1 MARLRPRL
9 PDAGAAGD
17 AGAGAIPA
25 RVHLVGAGGIHMSAI
40 GELLLRRGHE
50 VSGSDLAETPLTR
63 RLADLGAS
71 IDVGHAAAQLGDAE
85 LVVTTAAAGSAN
97 PELEAAR
104 ERGIPVLLRAEMV
117 ARLVA
122 ERELLAVAGSH
133 GKTTTSTLLALMLV
147 RGGLDPLVLLG
158 GQSRDLAALAPSG
171 DAPRAIEPPPAGTAL
186 RDGAGRHAVLEAD
199 EYAGAFLHY
208 SPRVAIVTSV
218 EADHLDYYGSE
229 QALTDAFA
237 GFAERVVE
245 GGTLLVCADEPG
257 AAALGAARE
266 AAGARVERYALDA
279 LGDAEAGWRATQLR
293 GNRVGGLDF
302 VVLWDGTE
310 LGRVSLRVPGRHNVL
325 NALAALAAAMRA
337 GVDFHR
343 AAAAAAEF
351 TGAHRR
357 FEEHGEVALAGGSVA
372 LLDDYAHHPTEV
384 RATLAA
390 ARQRYPARP
399 LVACFQPHTYSRSAY
414 LLEGFRGCFEGL
426 ARLYLVP
433 TYAAREPASAGLDA
447 RALAAAIE
455 RPAASYLDDVEA
467 AAERIAA
474 ELQPGEVFVTMGA
487 GDVDGLLPLVR
498 ARIEARAERLSS
510 HQETAP

>member
-1 MARLRPRL
+1 MARLRSRRA
-9 PDAGAAGD
+9 DARDGD
-17 AGAGAIPA
+17 AGAIPA

-40 GELLLRRGHE
+40 GELLLGRGHT
-50 VSGSDLAETPLTR
+50 VSGSDLADTPLTR
-63 RLADLGAS
+63 RLRELGAT
-71 IDVGHAAAQLGDAE
+71 IDVGHAAEQLGDAE

-104 ERGIPVLLRAEMV
+104 ERGLPVLLRAEMV

-122 ERELLAVAGSH
+122 NRELLAVAGSH

-158 GQSRDLAALAPSG
+158 GQSRDLAALAPSSASASG
-171 DAPRAIEPPPAGTAL
+171 VEPLPQGTAL
-186 RDGAGRHAVLEAD
+186 RDGDGPHAVLEAD
-199 EYAGAFLHY
+199 EYAAAFLHY
-208 SPRVAIVTSV
+208 APRVAVVTSI

-229 QALTDAFA
+229 ERLGEAFA

-245 GGTLLVCADEPG
+245 DGTLLVCADQPG

-266 AAGARVERYALDA
+266 AAGARVERYAIDA
-279 LGDAEAGWRATQLR
+279 IGDAEAGWRATQLR
-293 GNRVGGLDF
+293 GNRSGGLDF
-302 VVLWDGTE
+302 VVRWDGTE

-343 AAAAAAEF
+343 AAAAAGEF

-357 FEEHGEVALAGGSVA
+357 FEEHGEVPLAGGAVT

-390 ARQRYPARP
+390 ARQRYPGRP
-399 LVACFQPHTYSRSAY
+399 LVGCFQPHTYSRSAY
-414 LLEGFRGCFEGL
+414 LLEGFRNCFEGL

-447 RALAAAIE
+447 RALAAEIA
-455 RPAASYLDDVEA
+455 RPAATYLDDAAE

-474 ELQPGEVFVTMGA
+474 ELQPGDVFVTMGA
-487 GDVDGLLPLVR
+487 GDVDELLPLVR
-498 ARIEARAERLSS
+498 TRLESRGD
-510 HQETAP
+510 EEGAP